1 MNGLRF
7 TVNNIPTIKKEV
19 AMKAKRVWFEGERI
33 YIETDDGRTLW
44 QSILYYQR
52 LKNAT
57 DEQRSDYELGHFGIH
72 WEEIGEDISYE
83 SFEYDM
89 PEPVGISRIFLTHP
103 ELNASAVARRLGIQ
117 QSLLA
122 QYIRGLKK
130 PSAERE
136 QKILETIREI
146 GCELSAL

>member
-1 MNGLRF
+1 
-7 TVNNIPTIKKEV
+7 
-19 AMKAKRVWFEGERI
+19 MKAKRVWFECERI

-57 DEQRSDYELGHFGIH
+57 DEQRNDYELGHFGIH
-72 WEEIGEDISYE
+72 WEEIDEDISYE
-83 SFEYDM
+83 SFEYEN
-89 PEPVGISRIFLTHP
+89 PEPTGISRIFLTHP

-136 QKILETIREI
+136 QKILDTIREI
-146 GCELSAL
+146 GCELSAI

>member
-1 MNGLRF
+1 
-7 TVNNIPTIKKEV
+7 
-19 AMKAKRVWFEGERI
+19 MKAKRVWFDGERI

-57 DEQRSDYELGHFGIH
+57 EEQRNDYELGHFGIH
-72 WEEIGEDISYE
+72 WEEIDEDISYE
-83 SFEYDM
+83 SFEYEN

-136 QKILETIREI
+136 RKILETIREI
-146 GCELSAL
+146 GTELSNA

>member
-1 MNGLRF
+1 
-7 TVNNIPTIKKEV
+7 
-19 AMKAKRVWFEGERI
+19 MKATRVWFEGERI

-57 DEQRSDYELGHFGIH
+57 DEQRNDYELGHFGIH
-72 WEEIGEDISYE
+72 WEEIDEDISYE
-83 SFEYDM
+83 SFEYEN

-136 QKILETIREI
+136 RMILETIREI
-146 GCELSAL
+146 GSELSAITI

>member
-1 MNGLRF
+1 
-7 TVNNIPTIKKEV
+7 
-19 AMKAKRVWFEGERI
+19 MKATRVWFEGERI

-57 DEQRSDYELGHFGIH
+57 DELRNDYELGHFGIH
-72 WEEIGEDISYE
+72 WEEIDEDISYE
-83 SFEYDM
+83 SFEYDN
-89 PEPVGISRIFLTHP
+89 PEPTGISRIFLTHP

-136 QKILETIREI
+136 QKILDTIREI
-146 GCELSAL
+146 GCELSTITIY

>member
-1 MNGLRF
+1 
-7 TVNNIPTIKKEV
+7 
-19 AMKAKRVWFEGERI
+19 MKATRVWFEGERI

-57 DEQRSDYELGHFGIH
+57 DEQRNDYELGHFGIH
-72 WEEIGEDISYE
+72 WEEIDEDISYE
-83 SFEYDM
+83 SFEYEN

-136 QKILETIREI
+136 QKIIETIREI
-146 GCELSAL
+146 GCELSVVSV

>member
-1 MNGLRF
+1 
-7 TVNNIPTIKKEV
+7 
-19 AMKAKRVWFEGERI
+19 MKAKRVWFEGERI

-44 QSILYYQR
+44 QSVLYYQR

-57 DEQRSDYELGHFGIH
+57 DEQRNDYELGHFGIH
-72 WEEIGEDISYE
+72 WEEIDEDISYE
-83 SFEYDM
+83 SFEYDN
-89 PEPVGISRIFLTHP
+89 PEPTGISRIFLTHP

-117 QSLLA
+117 QRLLA

-136 QKILETIREI
+136 QKILDTIREI
-146 GCELSAL
+146 GCELSAV

>member
-1 MNGLRF
+1 
-7 TVNNIPTIKKEV
+7 
-19 AMKAKRVWFEGERI
+19 MKATRVWFEGERI

-57 DEQRSDYELGHFGIH
+57 DEQRNDYELGHFGIH
-72 WEEIGEDISYE
+72 WDEIDEDISYE
-83 SFEYDM
+83 SFEYEN
-89 PEPVGISRIFLTHP
+89 PEPTGVSRIFLTHP

-136 QKILETIREI
+136 QMILDAIREI
-146 GCELSAL
+146 GSELSAV

>member
-1 MNGLRF
+1 
-7 TVNNIPTIKKEV
+7 
-19 AMKAKRVWFEGERI
+19 MKAKRVWFEGERI

-52 LKNAT
+52 LMNAT
-57 DEQRSDYELGHFGIH
+57 EDQRNDYELEHFGIH
-72 WEEIGEDISYE
+72 WEEIDEDVSYE

-130 PSAERE
+130 TSAERE
-136 QKILETIREI
+136 QMILDAIREI
-146 GCELSAL
+146 GSELSAV

>member
-1 MNGLRF
+1 
-7 TVNNIPTIKKEV
+7 
-19 AMKAKRVWFEGERI
+19 MKAKRVGFEGERI

-57 DEQRSDYELGHFGIH
+57 DEQRNDYELGHFGIH
-72 WEEIGEDISYE
+72 WEEIDEDISYE
-83 SFEYDM
+83 SFEYEN
-89 PEPVGISRIFLTHP
+89 PEPTGISRIFLTHP
-103 ELNASAVARRLGIQ
+103 ELNASAVARRMGIQ

-146 GCELSAL
+146 GCELSAV

>member
-1 MNGLRF
+1 
-7 TVNNIPTIKKEV
+7 
-19 AMKAKRVWFEGERI
+19 MKATRVWFEGERI

-57 DEQRSDYELGHFGIH
+57 DEQRNDYELGHFGIH
-72 WEEIGEDISYE
+72 WEEIDEDISYE
-83 SFEYDM
+83 SFEYEN
-89 PEPVGISRIFLTHP
+89 PEPTGISRIFLTHP

-136 QKILETIREI
+136 QMILETIREI
-146 GCELSAL
+146 GSELCAV

>member
-1 MNGLRF
+1 
-7 TVNNIPTIKKEV
+7 
-19 AMKAKRVWFEGERI
+19 MKATRVWFEGERI

-57 DEQRSDYELGHFGIH
+57 DEQRNDYELGHFGIH
-72 WEEIGEDISYE
+72 WEEIDEDISYE
-83 SFEYDM
+83 SFEYEN
-89 PEPVGISRIFLTHP
+89 PEPTGISRIFLMHP

-136 QKILETIREI
+136 QMILEAIRDI
-146 GCELSAL
+146 GHSLLAVEL

>member
-1 MNGLRF
+1 
-7 TVNNIPTIKKEV
+7 
-19 AMKAKRVWFEGERI
+19 MKAKRVWFEGERI

-52 LKNAT
+52 LMNAT
-57 DEQRSDYELGHFGIH
+57 EDQRNDYELEHFGIH
-72 WEEIGEDISYE
+72 WEEIDEDVSYE

-122 QYIRGLKK
+122 QYLRGLKK

-136 QKILETIREI
+136 QMILDAIREI
-146 GCELSAL
+146 GSELSAV

>member
-1 MNGLRF
+1 
-7 TVNNIPTIKKEV
+7 
-19 AMKAKRVWFEGERI
+19 MKAKRVWFERERI

-44 QSILYYQR
+44 QSVLYYQR
-52 LKNAT
+52 LMNAT
-57 DEQRSDYELGHFGIH
+57 ENQRNDYELGHFGIH
-72 WEEIGEDISYE
+72 WEEIDEDVSYE
-83 SFEYDM
+83 SFEYEM

-130 PSAERE
+130 PSVERE
-136 QKILETIREI
+136 KMILDVIREI
-146 GCELSAL
+146 GSELSAV

>member
-1 MNGLRF
+1 M
-7 TVNNIPTIKKEV
+7 IKKEV

-52 LKNAT
+52 LMNAT
-57 DEQRSDYELGHFGIH
+57 EDQRNDYELEHFGIH
-72 WEEIGEDISYE
+72 WEEIDEDVSYE

-136 QKILETIREI
+136 QMILDAIREI
-146 GCELSAL
+146 GSELSAVK

>member
-1 MNGLRF
+1 
-7 TVNNIPTIKKEV
+7 
-19 AMKAKRVWFEGERI
+19 MKAKRVWFDGERI

-57 DEQRSDYELGHFGIH
+57 EEQRNDYELGHFGIH
-72 WEEIGEDISYE
+72 WEEIDEDISYE
-83 SFEYDM
+83 SFEYEN
-89 PEPVGISRIFLTHP
+89 PEPVGVSRIFLTHP

-136 QKILETIREI
+136 RKILETIREI
-146 GCELSAL
+146 GTELSAV